1 MDANSSGRSTDLS
14 TSAVETA
21 ILPPPPIFKPT
32 FVQMQR
38 SSSSCNISPT
48 GSASTS
54 PKMDSSSNSSYLTSS
69 FVSNDE
75 YKNRLIGQS
84 PSISPLTY
92 AVDAPSPGPA
102 SPALSSSRKRRKS
115 STTSKED
122 MERKKKELKNQHS
135 IIEKKRRVRMN
146 REFEALKFL
155 VPACR
160 LNILSGLNENNFDNS
175 NMMHKLTILQ
185 STVEYI
191 KYLHLVIKL
200 LKLQMLT
207 PADTRSYFRKWLA
220 KNDNLKFVD
229 FDLDLQSY
237 RKIDSSFSFE
247 EAFMRVWRNNGDMP
261 YEDLDA
267 VSREME
273 NLLNHDS
280 DGNETLADIPH
291 VRNLSDQLPTQL
303 PSPIITPDI
312 SRKSRLSS
320 SVRHFSS
327 ISTSERSRVSS
338 NAKFKLPLPAIVD
351 EKVAHMATTGD
362 EMGEINASRVLMLLK
377 SDEKRTSIESLL
389 N

>member
-1 MDANSSGRSTDLS
+1 MDANSSGRSSDSSIAAAGTG
-14 TSAVETA
+14 
-21 ILPPPPIFKPT
+21 ILPPPPVFKPT

-54 PKMDSSSNSSYLTSS
+54 PKMSGSSNSSYLTSS

-75 YKNRLIGQS
+75 YKNRLIRQS
-84 PSISPLTY
+84 PSISPMMY
-92 AVDAPSPGPA
+92 AVDAPSPGPT
-102 SPALSSSRKRRKS
+102 SPAQSNSRKRRKS
-115 STTSKED
+115 SVTSKED
-122 MERKKKELKNQHS
+122 MERKKKELRNQHS
-135 IIEKKRRVRMN
+135 IIEKKRRIKMN

-207 PADTRSYFRKWLA
+207 PASTRSYFQNWLA

-237 RKIDSSFSFE
+237 RKIDNDFSFE
-247 EAFMRVWRNNGDMP
+247 DAFTRVWRNNGDMP
-261 YEDLDA
+261 FEDLDA
-267 VSREME
+267 VSREIE
-273 NLLNHDS
+273 SLLNQDS
-280 DGNETLADIPH
+280 DDKEAPVDLPDI
-291 VRNLSDQLPTQL
+291 RNLSDQLPTQL
-303 PSPIITPDI
+303 PSPIVTPDI
-312 SRKSRLSS
+312 GRSGLPSCVRPVSS
-320 SVRHFSS
+320 LL
-327 ISTSERSRVSS
+327 TSERTQVSS

-351 EKVAHMATTGD
+351 EKLATISRTED
-362 EMGEINASRVLMLLK
+362 EMGELNASRVLMLLK